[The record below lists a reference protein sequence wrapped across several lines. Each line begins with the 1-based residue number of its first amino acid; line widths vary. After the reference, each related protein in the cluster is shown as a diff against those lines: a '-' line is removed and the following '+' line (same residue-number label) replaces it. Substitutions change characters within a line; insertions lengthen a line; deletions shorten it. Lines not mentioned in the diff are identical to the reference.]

1 MGSPRLSIPIGMSSE
16 STEAAMNRVMQQ
28 LNSQGLFNVTES
40 AKDNPYDFTYLHR
53 KRDTLNN
60 DILESV
66 IQETP
71 RASIFDSRES
81 IGEEAMHFNQSSI
94 VCETQRT
101 IQGFEVGERV
111 GLVHSME
118 NIMVAIAKIS
128 STAAI
133 RELHNRLLLE
143 GFYKVFIEE
152 VLVDEAPLMITNV
165 NDDPLQLFV
174 RDALGTLT
182 AWKRD
187 RIQRLPS
194 I

>member
-1 MGSPRLSIPIGMSSE
+1 MLSIPIGMSLE

-28 LNSQGLFNVTES
+28 LNSQRLFNVTES
-40 AKDNPYDFTYLHR
+40 AEDNPYDFTYLHR
-53 KRDTLNN
+53 KRDTVNNN

-66 IQETP
+66 VQETP
-71 RASIFDSRES
+71 RASISDSQES
-81 IGEEAMHFNQSSI
+81 TGEEAMHFNQSSI

-111 GLVHSME
+111 GLLHSME

-133 RELHNRLLLE
+133 PELYNRLQPE
-143 GFYKVFIEE
+143 GFYKVSIEE

-165 NDDPLQLFV
+165 NDDPPQLFV

-182 AWKRD
+182 TWKRD